1 MGSVRFFQTTTPE
14 TRARSLGEKTV
25 VVPERAPKLGG
36 FPDDSCHARALV
48 TALLRF
54 DPRAFSFSQCE
65 RLMEDAVRYA
75 LGVVNDDVT
84 PERACGA
91 VGFCPA
97 PEGGAFAPSPA
108 MRATLIAND
117 ERTVEDARSAEPSP
131 SAADC
136 LKCKFG
142 VEALHEAVTS
152 NDTVAALLLK
162 ADDACEKYA
171 AAFDLATTCEAA
183 VATYAPEIVQ
193 KATAFLADAGKVCA
207 RIGMC
212 PPPELGERDGETP
225 TTTTASARFA
235 TIRGTVLK
243 KMSVLDAV
251 RGGLM
256 A

>member
-1 MGSVRFFQTTTPE
+1 MQ
-14 TRARSLGEKTV
+14 
-25 VVPERAPKLGG
+25 
-36 FPDDSCHARALV
+36 
-48 TALLRF
+48 
-54 DPRAFSFSQCE
+54 
-65 RLMEDAVRYA
+65 DAVRYA

-84 PERACGA
+84 PEGACGA

-97 PEGGAFAPSPA
+97 PEPAFAFAPSPA
-108 MRATLIAND
+108 MRETIERATAL
-117 ERTVEDARSAEPSP
+117 SP
-131 SAADC
+131 SATGEDTRASSPADC

-171 AAFDLATTCEAA
+171 TAFDLATTCEAA

-193 KATAFLADAGKVCA
+193 KATAFLADAEKVCA

>member
-1 MGSVRFFQTTTPE
+1 
-14 TRARSLGEKTV
+14 
-25 VVPERAPKLGG
+25 
-36 FPDDSCHARALV
+36 
-48 TALLRF
+48 
-54 DPRAFSFSQCE
+54 
-65 RLMEDAVRYA
+65 MEDAVEYA

-91 VGFCPA
+91 VGFCP
-97 PEGGAFAPSPA
+97 ETDGFAFAASSETRSTLA
-108 MRATLIAND
+108 VAT
-117 ERTVEDARSAEPSP
+117 RTLMEGHSLESDTKK

-171 AAFDLATTCEAA
+171 TAFDLASTCEAA

-193 KATAFLADAGKVCA
+193 KATAFLADAEKVCA
-207 RIGMC
+207 QIGMC
-212 PPPELGERDGETP
+212 PPPDGSNKKGAETR
-225 TTTTASARFA
+225 TANDASKNARLATARFSFASASS
-235 TIRGTVLK
+235 RGSVLK
-243 KMSVLDAV
+243 KMAVLDAV
-251 RGGLM
+251 RGGVV

>member
-1 MGSVRFFQTTTPE
+1 M
-14 TRARSLGEKTV
+14 
-25 VVPERAPKLGG
+25 
-36 FPDDSCHARALV
+36 
-48 TALLRF
+48 
-54 DPRAFSFSQCE
+54 
-65 RLMEDAVRYA
+65 RYA

-171 AAFDLATTCEAA
+171 AALDLATTCEAA
-183 VATYAPEIVQ
+183 VATYAPEVVR
-193 KATAFLADAGKVCA
+193 KATEFLADAEKVCA
-207 RIGMC
+207 HIGMC
-212 PPPELGERDGETP
+212 PPPNKRDPTRALEAGDVEENDARGTHRDGRDAAV
-225 TTTTASARFA
+225 ASARA
-235 TIRGTVLK
+235 RRAAIRGTVL
-243 KMSVLDAV
+243 SGTQNAV
-251 RGGLM
+251 ADGLVHRGGVV

>member
-1 MGSVRFFQTTTPE
+1 
-14 TRARSLGEKTV
+14 
-25 VVPERAPKLGG
+25 
-36 FPDDSCHARALV
+36 
-48 TALLRF
+48 
-54 DPRAFSFSQCE
+54 
-65 RLMEDAVRYA
+65 MEDAVRYA

-97 PEGGAFAPSPA
+97 PEKPSAFAPSPA
-108 MRATLIAND
+108 MRATLIEND
-117 ERTVEDARSAEPSP
+117 ERTAEDERSP

-171 AAFDLATTCEAA
+171 TAFDLATTCEAA

-193 KATAFLADAGKVCA
+193 KATAFLADAEKVCA

-235 TIRGTVLK
+235 TIRGTVMK
-243 KMSVLDAV
+243 QMSVLDAV
-251 RGGLM
+251 RGGLV

>member
-1 MGSVRFFQTTTPE
+1 
-14 TRARSLGEKTV
+14 
-25 VVPERAPKLGG
+25 
-36 FPDDSCHARALV
+36 
-48 TALLRF
+48 
-54 DPRAFSFSQCE
+54 
-65 RLMEDAVRYA
+65 
-75 LGVVNDDVT
+75 
-84 PERACGA
+84 
-91 VGFCPA
+91 
-97 PEGGAFAPSPA
+97 
-108 MRATLIAND
+108 
-117 ERTVEDARSAEPSP
+117 
-131 SAADC
+131 

-171 AAFDLATTCEAA
+171 TAFDLATTCEAA

-193 KATAFLADAGKVCA
+193 KATAFLADAEKVCA

-243 KMSVLDAV
+243 QMSVLDAV
-251 RGGLM
+251 RGGLV

>member
-1 MGSVRFFQTTTPE
+1 M
-14 TRARSLGEKTV
+14 
-25 VVPERAPKLGG
+25 
-36 FPDDSCHARALV
+36 
-48 TALLRF
+48 
-54 DPRAFSFSQCE
+54 
-65 RLMEDAVRYA
+65 MEDAVRYA

-91 VGFCPA
+91 VGFCPT
-97 PEGGAFAPSPA
+97 PEKPSAFAPSPA
-108 MRATLIAND
+108 MRATLIEND
-117 ERTVEDARSAEPSP
+117 ERTAEDERSP

-171 AAFDLATTCEAA
+171 TAFDLATTCEAA

-193 KATAFLADAGKVCA
+193 KATAFLADAEKVCA

-235 TIRGTVLK
+235 TIRGTVMK
-243 KMSVLDAV
+243 QMSVLDAV
-251 RGGLM
+251 RGGLV

>member
-1 MGSVRFFQTTTPE
+1 
-14 TRARSLGEKTV
+14 
-25 VVPERAPKLGG
+25 
-36 FPDDSCHARALV
+36 
-48 TALLRF
+48 
-54 DPRAFSFSQCE
+54 
-65 RLMEDAVRYA
+65 MEDAVEYA

-91 VGFCPA
+91 VGFCP
-97 PEGGAFAPSPA
+97 ETDGFAFAASSETRSTLA
-108 MRATLIAND
+108 VAT
-117 ERTVEDARSAEPSP
+117 RTLMEGHSLESDTKK

-171 AAFDLATTCEAA
+171 TAFDLASTCEAA

-193 KATAFLADAGKVCA
+193 KATAFLADAEKVCA
-207 RIGMC
+207 QIGMC
-212 PPPELGERDGETP
+212 PPPDVVKKGAETR
-225 TTTTASARFA
+225 TANDASNDKSKNARLATARFSFASASS
-235 TIRGTVLK
+235 RGSVLK
-243 KMSVLDAV
+243 KMAVLDAV
-251 RGGLM
+251 RGGVV

>member
-1 MGSVRFFQTTTPE
+1 
-14 TRARSLGEKTV
+14 
-25 VVPERAPKLGG
+25 
-36 FPDDSCHARALV
+36 
-48 TALLRF
+48 
-54 DPRAFSFSQCE
+54 
-65 RLMEDAVRYA
+65 MEDAVEYA

-91 VGFCPA
+91 VGFCPETFA
-97 PEGGAFAPSPA
+97 KPSETRSTLAVATRTLTEGDSLESD
-108 MRATLIAND
+108 TKK
-117 ERTVEDARSAEPSP
+117 

-171 AAFDLATTCEAA
+171 TAFDLASTCEAA

-193 KATAFLADAGKVCA
+193 KATAFLADAEKVCA
-207 RIGMC
+207 QIGMC
-212 PPPELGERDGETP
+212 PPPDVVKKGAETR
-225 TTTTASARFA
+225 TANDASKNARLATARFSFASASS
-235 TIRGTVLK
+235 RGSVLK
-243 KMSVLDAV
+243 KMAVLDAV
-251 RGGLM
+251 RGGVV

>member
-1 MGSVRFFQTTTPE
+1 M
-14 TRARSLGEKTV
+14 
-25 VVPERAPKLGG
+25 
-36 FPDDSCHARALV
+36 
-48 TALLRF
+48 
-54 DPRAFSFSQCE
+54 
-65 RLMEDAVRYA
+65 RYA
-75 LGVVNDDVT
+75 IGIVNDDAT
-84 PERACGA
+84 PERTCAA

-97 PEGGAFAPSPA
+97 PEGAAFAPSPA
-108 MRATLIAND
+108 MRATLTRATRAD
-117 ERTVEDARSAEPSP
+117 EPDGTEAKPTRG
-131 SAADC
+131 AADC

-171 AAFDLATTCEAA
+171 AALDLATTCEAA

>member
-1 MGSVRFFQTTTPE
+1 
-14 TRARSLGEKTV
+14 
-25 VVPERAPKLGG
+25 
-36 FPDDSCHARALV
+36 
-48 TALLRF
+48 
-54 DPRAFSFSQCE
+54 
-65 RLMEDAVRYA
+65 MEDAVEYA

-91 VGFCPA
+91 VGFCP
-97 PEGGAFAPSPA
+97 ETDGFAFAASSETRSTLA
-108 MRATLIAND
+108 VAT
-117 ERTVEDARSAEPSP
+117 RTLMEGHSLESDT

-171 AAFDLATTCEAA
+171 TAFDLASTCEAA

-193 KATAFLADAGKVCA
+193 KATAFLADAEKVCA
-207 RIGMC
+207 QIGMC
-212 PPPELGERDGETP
+212 PPPDGSNKKGAETR
-225 TTTTASARFA
+225 TANDASKNARLATARFSFASASS
-235 TIRGTVLK
+235 RGSVLK
-243 KMSVLDAV
+243 KMAVLDAV
-251 RGGLM
+251 RGGVV

>member
-1 MGSVRFFQTTTPE
+1 MQ
-14 TRARSLGEKTV
+14 
-25 VVPERAPKLGG
+25 
-36 FPDDSCHARALV
+36 
-48 TALLRF
+48 
-54 DPRAFSFSQCE
+54 
-65 RLMEDAVRYA
+65 DAVRYA

-84 PERACGA
+84 PEGACGA

-97 PEGGAFAPSPA
+97 PEPAFAFAPSPA
-108 MRATLIAND
+108 MRETIERATAL
-117 ERTVEDARSAEPSP
+117 SP
-131 SAADC
+131 SATGEDTRASSPADC

-171 AAFDLATTCEAA
+171 AALDLATTCEAA

-225 TTTTASARFA
+225 PTTTASARFA

-243 KMSVLDAV
+243 KMPVLDAV